1 MSVLTRVNVNW
12 PDILIMLRENVR
24 RIIIRIPASLMT
36 AISNAMEQVGA
47 WITVMRYLRAPVRK

>member
-1 MSVLTRVNVNW
+1 MNW